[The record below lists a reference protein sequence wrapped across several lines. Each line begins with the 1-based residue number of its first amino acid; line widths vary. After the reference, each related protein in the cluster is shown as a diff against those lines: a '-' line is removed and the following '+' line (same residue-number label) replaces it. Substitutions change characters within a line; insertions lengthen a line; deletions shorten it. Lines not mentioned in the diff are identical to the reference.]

1 MVLGSIGKLES
12 DATIPLDTTIHA
24 YHGSTNKEKTIFVEK
39 YECKKLKTLI
49 LHDRTNTVS
58 ILQKS
63 SNKILDKMFSLIDA
77 CKNRFQLDV
86 FVFMEVIPF
95 KETDHKRSKN
105 KLTDEVNAALTLK
118 KRSESLGENFVL
130 LKMKELI
137 QSNHVSKPRST
148 IIISSIKTTYI

>member
-1 MVLGSIGKLES
+1 MQ
-12 DATIPLDTTIHA
+12 
-24 YHGSTNKEKTIFVEK
+24 
-39 YECKKLKTLI
+39 KLKTLI

-105 KLTDEVNAALTLK
+105 KLIDEVNAALTLK
-118 KRSESLGENFVL
+118 ERSESLG
-130 LKMKELI
+130 
-137 QSNHVSKPRST
+137 
-148 IIISSIKTTYI
+148 